1 MKAHKIRA
9 YTDSRNATS
18 IQALFV
24 EKHEYIYIQS
34 VKATYYQTMPALQIH
49 SNSQARN
56 LSSVFY
62 GFPQRWT
69 SLTLGY
75 AF

>member
-24 EKHEYIYIQS
+24 EKDEYIYIHKVTKPPTIKLCLHYRFTVTVRLEIS
-34 VKATYYQTMPALQIH
+34 APCST
-49 SNSQARN
+49 
-56 LSSVFY
+56 
-62 GFPQRWT
+62 
-69 SLTLGY
+69 
-75 AF
+75 AFHRDGLR